1 MDLDFDLISN
11 DLTNINNGKKCSLAR
26 RELLITKMLAEAKGN
41 LVTREE
47 LLESCWEGKIVT
59 DSSLNV
65 AIRNIRLSLIECG
78 SSMTIY
84 TSRRRGYSMIISRPQ
99 KKEEPVRE
107 VEGFERL
114 IVESQIIHTEKGK
127 RLIKSFFIFSMI
139 IVFYYV
145 AYFFIMPYNE
155 DKIMGIRVVSY
166 GISIDSSYNQVLDYL
181 SKVGG
186 DSVYIMPDVVNCEHV
201 QILASVN
208 GRFVDMTN
216 VFGMN
221 SCESI

>member
-1 MDLDFDLISN
+1 MDLFFDLIAN
-11 DLTNINNGKKCSLAR
+11 ELNNTKNGKKCSLAR
-26 RELLITKMLAEAKGN
+26 RELLIINMLVEANGE
-41 LVTREE
+41 LVTREK
-47 LLESCWEGKIVT
+47 LLKSCWEGKVVT

-65 AIRNIRLSLIECG
+65 AIRNIRLALIDCG
-78 SSMTIY
+78 SSITIF
-84 TSRRRGYSMIISRPQ
+84 TSPRRGYSMIPYIPP

-107 VEGFERL
+107 VGDSDGIKVGADTIR
-114 IVESQIIHTEKGK
+114 TEKRKMVIKGGGLLTM
-127 RLIKSFFIFSMI
+127 LIM
-139 IVFYYV
+139 FYYV
-145 AYFFIMPYNE
+145 AYFLIMPYNE
-155 DKIMGIRVVSY
+155 DKIMGINVVSF
-166 GISIDSSYNQVLDYL
+166 GTSIDQSYNQVLDYL
-181 SKVGG
+181 SKAGA